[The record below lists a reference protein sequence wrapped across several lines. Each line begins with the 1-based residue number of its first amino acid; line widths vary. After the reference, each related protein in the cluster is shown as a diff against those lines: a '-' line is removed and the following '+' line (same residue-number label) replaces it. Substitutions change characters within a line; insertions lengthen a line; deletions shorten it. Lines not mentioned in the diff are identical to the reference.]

1 MFFLRS
7 PLNFPWILK
16 IGVRKEVA
24 FSTLSL
30 QGQWYGKRLS
40 KKLRKRLC
48 FRKALQWYSHKSLT
62 RETLW
67 LYLHRL
73 TQDDLQCF
81 ELTEELRS
89 NRFSLEQCYYL
100 LRLAR
105 LLDDPPKS
113 RVVSTKRYCS
123 KAVSS
128 HQKIVLFAS
137 LSCPIPFLEKLCAAG
152 FVAWSADP
160 ATTSRL
166 STCPEVMWYLRLY
179 HR

>member
-16 IGVRKEVA
+16 IGVRKELA

-40 KKLRKRLC
+40 KKLRKRLY

-81 ELTEELRS
+81 EMTKELRS

-113 RVVSTKRYCS
+113 IISRCFSHKQSDIVQRRCHPTK
-123 KAVSS
+123 KSS
-128 HQKIVLFAS
+128 SLRPFPVPSPFWKSFAPLAS
-137 LSCPIPFLEKLCAAG
+137 LHGPQIPQLPPG
-152 FVAWSADP
+152 FPLAP
-160 ATTSRL
+160 R
-166 STCPEVMWYLRLY
+166 
-179 HR
+179 